1 MDLKKNIEIFNKK
14 AKFEYSFIFTLE
26 AGIMLQGTEI
36 KSIRAGKVNMSDAYC
51 VIKSGEL
58 FVNNMHISEYKYGTY
73 NNHIPKRPRK
83 LLVTKTELKKLHNK
97 VKEQGFS
104 IVPYRLFIS
113 ERGLAKLEIAL
124 AKGKKSYDKRDALKT
139 RDSKRDLDRMRK
151 HYQ

>member
-1 MDLKKNIEIFNKK
+1 MDLRKNIEFINRKATHEYIFI
-14 AKFEYSFIFTLE
+14 YTIE

-58 FVNNMHISEYKYGTY
+58 YVNNLHISEYKYGTY

-83 LLVTKTELKKLHNK
+83 LLVNKTELKKLHGK

-113 ERGLAKLEIAL
+113 ERGFAKLEIAL
-124 AKGKKSYDKRDALKT
+124 GRGKKTYDKRESLKT
-139 RDSKRDLDRMRK
+139 RDSKRDLERMRK
-151 HYQ
+151 KYQ